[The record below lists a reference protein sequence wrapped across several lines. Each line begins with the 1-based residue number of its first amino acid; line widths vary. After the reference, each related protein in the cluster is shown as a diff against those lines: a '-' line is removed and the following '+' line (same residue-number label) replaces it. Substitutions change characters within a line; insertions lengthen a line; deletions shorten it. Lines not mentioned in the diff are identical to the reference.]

1 MRPELRLEL
10 LAAELEPL
18 PPEAAAAAATCTLLQ
33 PQSQAPAPAPPEDQ
47 VDAAPAGGGAHAPA
61 ANGTRA
67 APTAAGPGGDIS
79 SDGDGAAAAVGAHAA
94 HASAPPAQRSHP
106 ADSVACNGTVP
117 ASLVDAE
124 REPGASAGAGPAADS
139 GQLAAAARSRM
150 DPSPAVNSNPSTSN
164 GGSAPDAGPAASD
177 RDGAMGAAGHAAAAP
192 TDEVPAVSGEPCGA
206 AACGLAVT
214 HTGDADPASTLVLA
228 IVTALQVHACA
239 GYVIRAFGSAGQPD
253 HLPSGTPSADMQ
265 HPVEVE

>member
-18 PPEAAAAAATCTLLQ
+18 PPETAAAAATCSLLQ
-33 PQSQAPAPAPPEDQ
+33 TQSQAPA
-47 VDAAPAGGGAHAPA
+47 AAPLETQVFAAPA
-61 ANGTRA
+61 ANGAHTPA
-67 APTAAGPGGDIS
+67 ANGTHAAHTAAGLGGNITADAHS
-79 SDGDGAAAAVGAHAA
+79 DGAAAAIGAHAA
-94 HASAPPAQRSHP
+94 RASALAAQRQHP
-106 ADSVACNGTVP
+106 ADGSARNGTVA
-117 ASLVDAE
+117 ASLADAAC
-124 REPGASAGAGPAADS
+124 EPAGAGAAADS
-139 GQLAAAARSRM
+139 GGAAAAARSGT
-150 DPSPAVNSNPSTSN
+150 DPSPVVNLNPVTSN
-164 GGSAPDAGPAASD
+164 GGSAPDAGPIASG

-214 HTGDADPASTLVLA
+214 HTSDADPASTLVLA
-228 IVTALQVHACA
+228 VVTALQVHACA

-253 HLPSGTPSADMQ
+253 HLPSGIPSADMQ